1 MLFRKKS
8 KDGPPGKKLWET
20 YFKEMLKKNM
30 QKALAVLNE
39 LKELEPDNSQVHMK
53 IGDILQRGN
62 DVAGSVLAYHEA
74 ASCLINEAH
83 QEKAIAIYKIIL
95 RLDPDNSDAQQK
107 MEEVVAYLESLGT
120 GDSPLVSVGIEEM
133 PEMPVHEAEAEAGE
147 TQPEAETEGVSE
159 EAWMTGEAEAEAGE
173 AQPAAETE
181 GVSEEA
187 WMTGEAEAET
197 GEAQPAAETEGVSE
211 EAWMTGEAEAE
222 TGEAQPAAED
232 SPAESTEEPS
242 TILSA
247 LGEKETENLF
257 EKAMHRSFTY
267 GENVVEEGETG
278 DSMFVI
284 KKGEARVTSNI
295 LGKYV
300 ELATLKEGDIFG
312 EMVFLSGRPRTAS
325 VVAVGDLEV
334 LEVTSELLQEVV
346 ENNPEVQNRIAEFF
360 YSRVQDTLKKVRER

>member
-1 MLFRKKS
+1 
-8 KDGPPGKKLWET
+8 
-20 YFKEMLKKNM
+20 
-30 QKALAVLNE
+30 LN
-39 LKELEPDNSQVHMK
+39 P
-53 IGDILQRGN
+53 ITRT
-62 DVAGSVLAYHEA
+62 
-74 ASCLINEAH
+74 SCLINEAH

-159 EAWMTGEAEAEAGE
+159 EAWMTGEAEAEA
-173 AQPAAETE
+173 
-181 GVSEEA
+181 
-187 WMTGEAEAET
+187 